1 MRKQI
6 LAAAFAALLLAIGAA
21 AAQDYPARP
30 VTIVVPF
37 TAGGSTEILARIVGQ
52 KLEERLGRPF
62 LVDLK
67 PGAGTAIGS
76 NAVAKSTPDGYTL
89 LMATSTPMAINVTL
103 HKNLPYDPAV
113 DFVPLALV
121 AQSPFVLVVHPDVP
135 AKSVPELIAYAKA
148 NPGKL
153 SYGSAGPGSPHHLF
167 GELFKSMT
175 GIQMTHV
182 PYRGS
187 LPALNDV
194 VAGHIPLMFCDVPP
208 SAQMIQAGRVR
219 ALGVSTAARLPAF
232 PDIAPIGEAGVAGFD
247 AAAWLMLVAPA
258 RTPAP
263 IVDKLHNEL
272 KRSLATPE
280 VKEQIAKLSLLPLE
294 TPAIA
299 DMQSFVKAEI
309 LRWGKVVQQAGIAG
323 SE

>member
-1 MRKQI
+1 MIKFI
-6 LAAAFAALLLAIGAA
+6 TTVLFAAIVCITPA
-21 AAQDYPARP
+21 AAQDYPTRP

-37 TAGGSTEILARIVGQ
+37 TAGGTTEILARIVGQ

-62 LVDLK
+62 LVDMK

-103 HKNLPYDPAV
+103 HKNLPYDPAN

-121 AQSPFVLVVHPDVP
+121 AQSPFVLVVNPDLPV
-135 AKSVPELIAYAKA
+135 KSVADLITHAKA

-153 SYGSAGPGSPHHLF
+153 SYGSGGVGAPHHLF

-175 GIQMTHV
+175 GTQMTHV

-194 VAGHIPLMFCDVPP
+194 VAGHIQFMFCDVPP
-208 SAQMIQAGRVR
+208 SAGMIQAGRVR
-219 ALGVSTAARLPAF
+219 AIGVSTTARLPAF
-232 PDIAPIGEAGVAGFD
+232 PDIPPVAEAGVPGFD

-258 RTPAP
+258 KTPAP
-263 IVDKLHNEL
+263 IVEKLHNEL
-272 KRSLATPE
+272 KRVFATPDA
-280 VKEQIAKLSLLPLE
+280 KEQLARLSLLPLDS
-294 TPAIA
+294 PSIP
-299 DMQSFVKAEI
+299 DMQAFVKSEI
-309 LRWGKVVQQAGIAG
+309 LRWGKVVAQAGIAG
-323 SE
+323 TE

>member
-1 MRKQI
+1 
-6 LAAAFAALLLAIGAA
+6 
-21 AAQDYPARP
+21 
-30 VTIVVPF
+30 
-37 TAGGSTEILARIVGQ
+37 
-52 KLEERLGRPF
+52 
-62 LVDLK
+62 
-67 PGAGTAIGS
+67 
-76 NAVAKSTPDGYTL
+76 
-89 LMATSTPMAINVTL
+89 
-103 HKNLPYDPAV
+103 
-113 DFVPLALV
+113 
-121 AQSPFVLVVHPDVP
+121 
-135 AKSVPELIAYAKA
+135 
-148 NPGKL
+148 
-153 SYGSAGPGSPHHLF
+153 
-167 GELFKSMT
+167 
-175 GIQMTHV
+175 
-182 PYRGS
+182 
-187 LPALNDV
+187 
-194 VAGHIPLMFCDVPP
+194 MFCDVPP

-258 RTPAP
+258 KTPAP

-280 VKEQIAKLSLLPLE
+280 VKEHIGKLSLLPLE